1 MSETMAAKK
10 AERAEQGGW
19 PAEIAAEYERERER
33 PNGCVGNRLLSE
45 GDRARVWEV
54 RLAPG
59 ERLGFHRH
67 VLDYFWTCVTG
78 GRARAHH
85 DGRIVEYT
93 YDPGETRHESHAA
106 GRYKVHDIQNTGGKE
121 IVFVTVEFLDS
132 ANAPLPIPD
141 NVRPQA

>member
-1 MSETMAAKK
+1 MSMTMADKP

-19 PAEIAAEYERERER
+19 AAEISAEYARERER
-33 PNGCVGNRLLSE
+33 PNGCVGTRLLSE
-45 GDRARVWEV
+45 TERARVWEV

-85 DGRIVEYT
+85 DGKIVEYT
-93 YDPGETRHESHAA
+93 YEPGETRHESHAA
-106 GRYKVHDIQNTGGKE
+106 GDYKVHDIENTGEKE

-132 ANAPLPIPD
+132 ANEPLPVPD
-141 NVRPQA
+141 TRRPRP